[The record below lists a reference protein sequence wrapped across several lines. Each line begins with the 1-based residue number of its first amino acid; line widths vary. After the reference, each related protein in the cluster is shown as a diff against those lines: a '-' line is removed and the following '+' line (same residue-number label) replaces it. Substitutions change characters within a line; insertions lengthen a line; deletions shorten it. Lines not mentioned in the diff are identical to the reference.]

1 MLIYLPAASI
11 KLYIFSV
18 LQIEDNDTYAYFME
32 YISKI
37 AYLTA
42 DRISDLNNIT
52 SDFILE
58 GWDML
63 DLVKEVQTSQQK

>member
-1 MLIYLPAASI
+1 
-11 KLYIFSV
+11 
-18 LQIEDNDTYAYFME
+18 ME

-63 DLVKEVQTSQQK
+63 DLVKEVQPFSRSGLKNSIS